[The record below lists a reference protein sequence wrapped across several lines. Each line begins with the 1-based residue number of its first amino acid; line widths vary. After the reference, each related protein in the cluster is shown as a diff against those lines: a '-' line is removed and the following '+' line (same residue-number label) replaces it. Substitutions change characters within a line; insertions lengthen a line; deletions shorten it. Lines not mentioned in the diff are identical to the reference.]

1 MMLAINIAGWS
12 SLVARRAHNPKV
24 VRFKSHSRNQKRK
37 QSIWT
42 AFSFLERCVPLS
54 RNVMRTLCVMS
65 ASPRDV
71 RFARI
76 KEHITSLCAIGA
88 IHHCA
93 IALHHLPLMANITL
107 YKRPKLCYN
116 YLINAKGGGNM
127 TKSVFGRHVLIS
139 SLLTAIA
146 IAIIVTFCILMFDK
160 YSYTSGENTSTEI
173 GTVSDVYY
181 ATGIKAVMVEMSDG
195 N

>member
-1 MMLAINIAGWS
+1 MTVFGYPLRSDGRFCDYNTCPVKDFDHRAEINIAP
-12 SLVARRAHNPKV
+12 HNPEV
-24 VRFKSHSRNQKRK
+24 VRFKSHLRNQKRK

-42 AFSFLERCVPLS
+42 AFSFLERCVPLA

-93 IALHHLPLMANITL
+93 IALHHLPTRANITL
-107 YKRPKLCYN
+107 YKRPKLYYN
-116 YLINAKGGGNM
+116 YLIKTKGGISLWVYSVQLKLYFNSE
-127 TKSVFGRHVLIS
+127 KS
-139 SLLTAIA
+139 
-146 IAIIVTFCILMFDK
+146 
-160 YSYTSGENTSTEI
+160 
-173 GTVSDVYY
+173 
-181 ATGIKAVMVEMSDG
+181 
-195 N
+195 